1 MGYLVVCAIE
11 AVLLFISLLLLRQ
24 IDVEAFVQQAE
35 HQTVAERA
43 ALVGEAAGIIAWSY
57 GSSLISLLPQVPGDR
72 HQYYKRSHHL
82 PK

>member
-43 ALVGEAAGIIAWSY
+43 ALVGEAQG
-57 GSSLISLLPQVPGDR
+57 
-72 HQYYKRSHHL
+72 
-82 PK
+82 